1 MIKQRIVL
9 TEILEV
15 KFIHYMRSHNTGNIQ
30 GEICIFERSNEKN
43 HFSKTNLYFH
53 RKTTPQLLENV
64 GLQNME
70 VRVKENFG

>member
-15 KFIHYMRSHNTGNIQ
+15 KFIHYMRSHNTGIFRVK
-30 GEICIFERSNEKN
+30 ICIFERSNEKN